1 MHRSQNGIGY
11 TFDAKD
17 RSVHGMI
24 DLIQTPAGT
33 IAGIMENAAH
43 VFDLGSPR
51 VNDGGSVAKFLRS
64 DSDGCRVVNCQ
75 IRLGG
80 EPEQPGD
87 EESLADRISFCQPS
101 HSAFAN
107 HVHRFNSL

>member
-17 RSVHGMI
+17 RSVHSMI

-33 IAGIMENAAH
+33 IADIMENAAH

-51 VNDGGSVAKFLRS
+51 VNDGAHFTG
-64 DSDGCRVVNCQ
+64 
-75 IRLGG
+75 
-80 EPEQPGD
+80 
-87 EESLADRISFCQPS
+87 
-101 HSAFAN
+101 
-107 HVHRFNSL
+107 NSRDAGAEILDNLV